1 MTTLERFIVSDG
13 SSHADAARAARL
25 ILRAVQGSVN
35 RYETD
40 IPVASADWP
49 SGVVSAAEVLRGVA
63 ARTGRV
69 ERGGYA
75 QTGIIAYADDEIWSA
90 FVEFVPW
97 AYDAT
102 VWSSAGH
109 DIVSLSPTRPSR
121 SSSASPARSTTQSR
135 LHWATFRCAASA
147 SDAVGGKSARGGRP
161 NG

>member
-69 ERGGYA
+69 ARGGYA
-75 QTGIIAYADDEIWSA
+75 QTGIIAYADDQVWSA
-90 FVEFVPW
+90 FVEFAPF

-109 DIVSLSPTRPSR
+109 DIVSLSDEAQSIVIRVNR
-121 SSSASPARSTTQSR
+121 SQYDAIAAALGDVSLRSIR
-135 LHWATFRCAASA
+135 KWR
-147 SDAVGGKSARGGRP
+147 RMR
-161 NG
+161 